1 MSEQVQELE
10 DLPITEIE
18 GVGKVTAKKL
28 QEKGITT
35 VHDLYIQE
43 EHELAQDCNISRE
56 TANRY
61 ITGARTLLQQKGIV
75 QNDWVTA
82 TQVLDKRLT
91 FLRCSTGS
99 STLDNLLGD
108 GLGNVGIE
116 TGAITEFSGEFGS
129 GKSQICHTL
138 CVNAQLP
145 IEQQGLNCEVL
156 IIDTEGT
163 FRPERVKQIA
173 QYKGLD
179 TTTILDKVRLC
190 KAHNASHLE
199 LIVKDIHHQIH
210 NFKSKLVII
219 DSIIALHRAEFAGRG
234 TLADRQQRLNS
245 ILHKLV
251 KISEL
256 HNVAVI
262 ITNQVSANPDQN
274 FPGAPANKPVGGN
287 IVGHTS
293 TYRVALRKSGKN
305 RIATMVDSPSHPY
318 GEARFTVDER
328 GVVDVEE

>member
-1 MSEQVQELE
+1 MSEQVEE
-10 DLPITEIE
+10 LPITSIE

-28 QEKGITT
+28 ADKGINT
-35 VHDLYIQE
+35 VHDLFIQE
-43 EHELAQDCNISRE
+43 EHELSTECNIPKD

-61 ITGARTLLQQKGIV
+61 ISGARILLQEKGIV

-82 TQVLDKRLT
+82 TQVLDKRKT
-91 FLRCSTGS
+91 FLRCTTGS
-99 STLDNLLGD
+99 TALDELLGD
-108 GLGNVGIE
+108 GLGNNGIE

-145 IEQQGLNCEVL
+145 LEDHGLDCQIL
-156 IIDTEGT
+156 MIDTEGT
-163 FRPERVKQIA
+163 FRPERVQQIA
-173 QYKGLD
+173 QAKGLD
-179 TTTILDKVRLC
+179 PTNILDKVRLC

-199 LIVKDIHHQIH
+199 LIVKNIHHQISD
-210 NFKSKLVII
+210 FKSKLVII
-219 DSIIALHRAEFAGRG
+219 DSIIALHRAEFAGRAS
-234 TLADRQQRLNS
+234 LADRQQRLNS

-256 HNVAVI
+256 HNIAVI

-274 FPGAPANKPVGGN
+274 FPGAPSSKPVGGN
-287 IVGHTS
+287 IIGHTS
-293 TYRVALRKSGKN
+293 TYRIALRKSGKN

-318 GEARFTVDER
+318 GECRFTVDEK
-328 GVVDVEE
+328 GIVDIAEE